1 MATLKIA
8 HLREQGIDL
17 IIVPLESG
25 FGLKSSGE
33 QSEIVESIQWCA
45 HSAGLAGTVVPV
57 WREGGGH
64 RFIAP
69 TNWHSFFKSFG
80 WNDIVANL
88 NKELTC
94 G

>member
-57 WREGGGH
+57 WRQGSGH

-69 TNWHSFFKSFG
+69 KNWHAFFRSLG
-80 WNDIVANL
+80 WNDLMANL